1 MDNKDIKIM
10 IIDDSILARKQLK
23 DVLTAM
29 GFQHFYEAS
38 NGEDAVILYKEIQPD
53 IAFLDIVMPKKDG
66 IAVVK
71 ELHEFDKNAYIVM
84 VSSVGTQ
91 KQLKAAIEAGASEFV
106 QKPFN
111 EAQIQSIIHARIE
124 GRD

>member
-1 MDNKDIKIM
+1 MNSKEMKIM

-23 DVLTAM
+23 DVLTSM
-29 GFQHFYEAS
+29 GFQHFTEAI
-38 NGEDAVILYKEIQPD
+38 NGEEAISIYRDFQPD

-66 IAVVK
+66 IAVVR
-71 ELHEFDKNAYIVM
+71 ELREYDKNAYIVM

-91 KQLKAAIEAGASEFV
+91 RQLKATIEAGAVEFV

-111 EAQIQSIIHARIE
+111 EAQIQAIMQARME
-124 GRD
+124 GHN

>member
-1 MDNKDIKIM
+1 MNSKEMKIM

-23 DVLTAM
+23 DVLTSM
-29 GFQHFYEAS
+29 GFQNFTEAI
-38 NGEDAVILYKEIQPD
+38 NGEEAITIYRDFQPD

-66 IAVVK
+66 IAVVR
-71 ELHEFDKNAYIVM
+71 ELREFDKNAYIVM

-91 KQLKAAIEAGASEFV
+91 RQLKAAIEAGAVEFV

-111 EAQIQSIIHARIE
+111 EAQIQAIMQARM
-124 GRD
+124 GGLN

>member
-1 MDNKDIKIM
+1 MDKKDIKIM

-23 DVLTAM
+23 DVLSTM
-29 GFQHFYEAS
+29 GFHNFFEAN
-38 NGEDAVILYKEIQPD
+38 NGEDAVSLYKEIQPD

-71 ELHEFDKNAYIVM
+71 ELHDFDKNAYIVM
-84 VSSVGTQ
+84 VSSIGTQ
-91 KQLKAAIEAGASEFV
+91 KQLKSAIEAGAVEFV

-111 EAQIQSIIHARIE
+111 EAQIQAIIHARIE

>member
-1 MDNKDIKIM
+1 MKIM

-23 DVLTAM
+23 DVLSTM
-29 GFQHFYEAS
+29 GFHNFFEAN
-38 NGEDAVILYKEIQPD
+38 NGEDAVSLYKEIQPD

-71 ELHEFDKNAYIVM
+71 ELHDFDKNAYIVM

-91 KQLKAAIEAGASEFV
+91 KQLKSAIEAGAVEFV

-111 EAQIQSIIHARIE
+111 EAQIQAIIHARIE

>member
-1 MDNKDIKIM
+1 MNSKEMKIM

-23 DVLTAM
+23 DVLTSM
-29 GFQHFYEAS
+29 GFQHFTEAI
-38 NGEDAVILYKEIQPD
+38 NGEEAISIYKDFQPD

-66 IAVVK
+66 ITVVR
-71 ELHEFDKNAYIVM
+71 ELREYDKNAYIVM

-91 KQLKAAIEAGASEFV
+91 RQLKAAIEAGAVEFV

-111 EAQIQSIIHARIE
+111 EAQIQAIMQARME
-124 GRD
+124 GHN

>member
-1 MDNKDIKIM
+1 MNSKEMKIM

-23 DVLTAM
+23 DVLTSM
-29 GFQHFYEAS
+29 GFQNFTEAI
-38 NGEDAVILYKEIQPD
+38 NGEEAITIYRDFQPD

-66 IAVVK
+66 IAVVR
-71 ELHEFDKNAYIVM
+71 ELREFDKNAYIVM

-91 KQLKAAIEAGASEFV
+91 RQLKAAIEAGAVEFV

-111 EAQIQSIIHARIE
+111 EAQIQAIMQARM
-124 GRD
+124 GGHN

>member
-1 MDNKDIKIM
+1 MDKKDIKIM

-23 DVLTAM
+23 DVLSTM
-29 GFQHFYEAS
+29 GFHNFFEAN
-38 NGEDAVILYKEIQPD
+38 NGEDAVSLYKEIQPD

-71 ELHEFDKNAYIVM
+71 ELHDFDKNAYIVM

-91 KQLKAAIEAGASEFV
+91 KQLKSAIEAGAVEFV
-106 QKPFN
+106 QKPFT
-111 EAQIQSIIHARIE
+111 EAQILAIIHVRIE